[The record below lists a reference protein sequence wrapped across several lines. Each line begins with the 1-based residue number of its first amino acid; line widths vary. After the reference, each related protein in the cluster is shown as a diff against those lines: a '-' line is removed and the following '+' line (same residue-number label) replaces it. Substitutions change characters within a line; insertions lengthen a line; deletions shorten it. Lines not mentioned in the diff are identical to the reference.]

1 MIMTMTKMMMTMVMM
16 TVMMMVM
23 VVMVKLFFQDG
34 ASHLFPDKFQSY
46 R

>member
-1 MIMTMTKMMMTMVMM
+1 MAMIYNDVPAI
-16 TVMMMVM
+16 MMVM
-23 VVMVKLFFQDG
+23 VVMVMLFFQDG